1 MNTTNTV
8 TSPLGLAML
17 TDAELTE
24 VVSTAVG
31 RPVRLGEWR
40 VTALPVSSGAI
51 STESVLQ
58 VHGTAFA
65 GDEQLPWSVLVKVLR
80 SPRHWPG
87 IVVVPEPFRQS
98 LIDGYR
104 WQVEA
109 QALTTQLPGIMP
121 PGMRTPGVY
130 RLDDLGDDRSAL
142 WMEWVDV
149 ATTPWDTT
157 RFRRAARLLGRLAAR
172 RTGSALTREPTAD
185 LRSGLRELAAGPLA
199 MRYVPM
205 LSDRSVCP
213 LLSPYV
219 DGRLRADLL
228 ALSERIPAMLDR
240 LEQLPQAIG
249 HGDACPQNLL
259 TPADAPE
266 TLVAIDFSW
275 QHPEAIGF
283 DLGQL
288 MIGLAHTGDL
298 TADELPALH
307 DEVLSAFVDGL
318 RAEHCDVDIDDV
330 RYGFDASMVIRSAF
344 MSLPWDQL
352 HDEHGPEFANHLAQR
367 VALTRYLADVGLT
380 LPEESNQTNL

>member
-8 TSPLGLAML
+8 TSPLGLATL
-17 TDAELTE
+17 SDTELTE

-65 GDEQLPWSVLVKVLR
+65 GDAQLPWSVLVKVLR

-87 IVVVPEPFRQS
+87 IVVVPEPFRRALS
-98 LIDGYR
+98 ESYR

-109 QALTTQLPGIMP
+109 QALTTHLPGIMP
-121 PGMRTPGVY
+121 PGMRTPRVY
-130 RLDDLGDDRSAL
+130 RLDDLGDDRLAI
-142 WMEWVDV
+142 WMEWVNV
-149 ATTPWDTT
+149 ATTPWDTA

-172 RTGSALTREPTAD
+172 RTGSALTMEPTAD

-199 MRYVPM
+199 MRYIPM

-219 DGRLRADLL
+219 DGRLRGDLL
-228 ALSERIPAMLDR
+228 ALSEQIPAMLDR

-259 TPADAPE
+259 IPADAPE
-266 TLVAIDFSW
+266 TVVAIDLSW

-298 TADELPALH
+298 TSDELPALH

-318 RAEHCDVDIDDV
+318 RAEHCYVDIDDV
-330 RYGFDASMVIRSAF
+330 RYGFDVSMVIRSAF

-352 HDEHGPEFANHLAQR
+352 HDQRGPEFASHLAQR
-367 VALTRYLADVGLT
+367 VALTRYLADVGLALT
-380 LPEESNQTNL
+380 RGR